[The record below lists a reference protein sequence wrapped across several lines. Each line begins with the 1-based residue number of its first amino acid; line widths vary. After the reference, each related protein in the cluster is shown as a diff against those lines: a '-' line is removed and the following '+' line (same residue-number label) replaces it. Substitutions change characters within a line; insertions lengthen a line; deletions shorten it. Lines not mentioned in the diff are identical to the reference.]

1 MQVGVGRK
9 TGFEDWTRPAKVSP
23 GRPSLIYAQTAP
35 LSLVQSR
42 HLEKYCHYLSQGETK
57 EKGLEERMYVSL
69 KINEQGVPIWH
80 TGSTEWKA
88 VHLQSQG
95 STMRSITCTF

>member
-35 LSLVQSR
+35 LSLSCS
-42 HLEKYCHYLSQGETK
+42 EPTFGEILSPFEPGGHK
-57 EKGLEERMYVSL
+57 RRR
-69 KINEQGVPIWH
+69 
-80 TGSTEWKA
+80 A
-88 VHLQSQG
+88 
-95 STMRSITCTF
+95 